1 MRIAR
6 EVHDITAHSLSA
18 VSIQLAAAERLV
30 ERDPQMAKEA
40 VSTARATAKAALD
53 DIRSMIGVLRHGD
66 DAAET
71 MPAAGTNQVD
81 ELESYLRGAGLD
93 VTLDMAAYDRARVP
107 AHVDMALF
115 TVAREACTNAVRHA
129 RAQRVSLRFAV
140 EDGAATLSVIDDGAG
155 CGAAAQPADMAAP
168 SCRGRPMAR
177 PRRGGH
183 GRAHPRAR
191 RVVLGRR
198 WRKRRV
204 LRAREHPASRNGGI
218 ANGTDARRRRRGKRI
233 LAGGQPGNP
242 ANSAGPANPATP
254 ASESGT
260 SPQAANPASIAST
273 LLQAAGA
280 KRPVRVLVVDDQDL
294 VRSGFRMIL
303 SSYDGIEVVGEAR
316 DGDQAVQLAERLRP
330 DVVLMDIRMPRVN
343 GIDATRAIRSN
354 AALQDVQVLI
364 LTTFDLDEYVYDALS
379 AGAGGFLLK
388 DAEPDE
394 IASAVRVVAAGEA
407 LIEPSITRRLIETFV
422 AARPGVP
429 AGAAARGID
438 QLTDREREILT
449 LVARGL
455 NNDQIGE
462 RLFISPATVKT
473 HLARIMAKLD
483 AHDRAQLVVRA
494 YESGLVKPGV
504 M

>member
-1 MRIAR
+1 M
-6 EVHDITAHSLSA
+6 E
-18 VSIQLAAAERLV
+18 Q
-30 ERDPQMAKEA
+30 
-40 VSTARATAKAALD
+40 
-53 DIRSMIGVLRHGD
+53 
-66 DAAET
+66 
-71 MPAAGTNQVD
+71 
-81 ELESYLRGAGLD
+81 
-93 VTLDMAAYDRARVP
+93 TLDG
-107 AHVDMALF
+107 
-115 TVAREACTNAVRHA
+115 E
-129 RAQRVSLRFAV
+129 
-140 EDGAATLSVIDDGAG
+140 GAANASSQ
-155 CGAAAQPADMAAP
+155 AA
-168 SCRGRPMAR
+168 
-177 PRRGGH
+177 
-183 GRAHPRAR
+183 
-191 RVVLGRR
+191 
-198 WRKRRV
+198 
-204 LRAREHPASRNGGI
+204 N
-218 ANGTDARRRRRGKRI
+218 
-233 LAGGQPGNP
+233 LATP
-242 ANSAGPANPATP
+242 ANSAGPAANPATPATP

-280 KRPVRVLVVDDQDL
+280 KRPVRVLVADDQDL

>member
-1 MRIAR
+1 M
-6 EVHDITAHSLSA
+6 E
-18 VSIQLAAAERLV
+18 Q
-30 ERDPQMAKEA
+30 
-40 VSTARATAKAALD
+40 
-53 DIRSMIGVLRHGD
+53 
-66 DAAET
+66 
-71 MPAAGTNQVD
+71 
-81 ELESYLRGAGLD
+81 
-93 VTLDMAAYDRARVP
+93 TLDG
-107 AHVDMALF
+107 
-115 TVAREACTNAVRHA
+115 E
-129 RAQRVSLRFAV
+129 
-140 EDGAATLSVIDDGAG
+140 GAANASSQ
-155 CGAAAQPADMAAP
+155 AA
-168 SCRGRPMAR
+168 
-177 PRRGGH
+177 
-183 GRAHPRAR
+183 
-191 RVVLGRR
+191 
-198 WRKRRV
+198 
-204 LRAREHPASRNGGI
+204 N
-218 ANGTDARRRRRGKRI
+218 
-233 LAGGQPGNP
+233 LATP

-260 SPQAANPASIAST
+260 SPQAANPVSIAST

-280 KRPVRVLVVDDQDL
+280 KRPVRVLVADDQDL

>member
-1 MRIAR
+1 M
-6 EVHDITAHSLSA
+6 E
-18 VSIQLAAAERLV
+18 Q
-30 ERDPQMAKEA
+30 
-40 VSTARATAKAALD
+40 
-53 DIRSMIGVLRHGD
+53 
-66 DAAET
+66 
-71 MPAAGTNQVD
+71 
-81 ELESYLRGAGLD
+81 
-93 VTLDMAAYDRARVP
+93 TLDG
-107 AHVDMALF
+107 
-115 TVAREACTNAVRHA
+115 E
-129 RAQRVSLRFAV
+129 
-140 EDGAATLSVIDDGAG
+140 GAASASSQ
-155 CGAAAQPADMAAP
+155 AA
-168 SCRGRPMAR
+168 
-177 PRRGGH
+177 
-183 GRAHPRAR
+183 
-191 RVVLGRR
+191 
-198 WRKRRV
+198 
-204 LRAREHPASRNGGI
+204 
-218 ANGTDARRRRRGKRI
+218 
-233 LAGGQPGNP
+233 NP
-242 ANSAGPANPATP
+242 AGPANLANAARPANPATP

-260 SPQAANPASIAST
+260 SPQAANPASMANAPS
-273 LLQAAGA
+273 QAAGA
-280 KRPVRVLVVDDQDL
+280 QRPVRVLVADDQDL
-294 VRSGFRMIL
+294 VRSGFRMVL

-429 AGAAARGID
+429 AGDAARGID

>member
-1 MRIAR
+1 M
-6 EVHDITAHSLSA
+6 E
-18 VSIQLAAAERLV
+18 Q
-30 ERDPQMAKEA
+30 
-40 VSTARATAKAALD
+40 
-53 DIRSMIGVLRHGD
+53 
-66 DAAET
+66 
-71 MPAAGTNQVD
+71 
-81 ELESYLRGAGLD
+81 
-93 VTLDMAAYDRARVP
+93 TLDG
-107 AHVDMALF
+107 
-115 TVAREACTNAVRHA
+115 E
-129 RAQRVSLRFAV
+129 
-140 EDGAATLSVIDDGAG
+140 GAANASSQ
-155 CGAAAQPADMAAP
+155 AA
-168 SCRGRPMAR
+168 
-177 PRRGGH
+177 
-183 GRAHPRAR
+183 
-191 RVVLGRR
+191 
-198 WRKRRV
+198 
-204 LRAREHPASRNGGI
+204 
-218 ANGTDARRRRRGKRI
+218 
-233 LAGGQPGNP
+233 NP
-242 ANSAGPANPATP
+242 AGPANLANAARPANPATP

-260 SPQAANPASIAST
+260 SPQAADPASIAST

-280 KRPVRVLVVDDQDL
+280 QRPVRVLVADDQDL

-316 DGDQAVQLAERLRP
+316 DGEQAVQLAERLRP

-354 AALQDVQVLI
+354 VALVGVQVLI

-379 AGAGGFLLK
+379 AGAGGILLK

-429 AGAAARGID
+429 AGTAARGID

-504 M
+504 A

>member
-1 MRIAR
+1 M
-6 EVHDITAHSLSA
+6 E
-18 VSIQLAAAERLV
+18 Q
-30 ERDPQMAKEA
+30 
-40 VSTARATAKAALD
+40 
-53 DIRSMIGVLRHGD
+53 
-66 DAAET
+66 
-71 MPAAGTNQVD
+71 
-81 ELESYLRGAGLD
+81 
-93 VTLDMAAYDRARVP
+93 TLDG
-107 AHVDMALF
+107 
-115 TVAREACTNAVRHA
+115 E
-129 RAQRVSLRFAV
+129 
-140 EDGAATLSVIDDGAG
+140 GAASASSQ
-155 CGAAAQPADMAAP
+155 AAN
-168 SCRGRPMAR
+168 
-177 PRRGGH
+177 
-183 GRAHPRAR
+183 
-191 RVVLGRR
+191 
-198 WRKRRV
+198 
-204 LRAREHPASRNGGI
+204 PASM
-218 ANGTDARRRRRGKRI
+218 ASTPSQA
-233 LAGGQPGNP
+233 AT
-242 ANSAGPANPATP
+242 PATP

-260 SPQAANPASIAST
+260 SPQAADPASMAGAPS
-273 LLQAAGA
+273 QAAGA
-280 KRPVRVLVVDDQDL
+280 QRPVRVLVADDQDL

-354 AALQDVQVLI
+354 AALADVQVLI

-504 M
+504 A